1 MKRKIYL
8 ALSIFFGIG
17 TIGFI
22 FDSKKIIDQL
32 GFQQFISQIIFSSVF
47 AFLFYWLYIK
57 DSKKDTAVNSNKDT
71 INKSIDEIYSSTSS
85 IEIPISV
92 IEEERNKIKLNK
104 FKRKNNEI
112 IKFIVAFFI
121 PLIGWIYLIY
131 RLVRHNMKKYYFLSD
146 EFIRNKIQIDS
157 FVTEYNEIA
166 KYVEKFD
173 EVSLQSTSFDK
184 YRYAHVAKGQ
194 NTSLYN
200 IQRDRNV
207 IDYQSKYVYNASLQ
221 VVRNAELEPFKYLC
235 KYFDFKPNEENLQRI
250 QEIGEQVS
258 RFLNA
263 KENLDNRLARILN
276 SLNPPQF
283 ILKYYKD
290 EFLYYTNIEVPQ
302 INFNFPTYIFQYVS
316 AGGNSSQVTSITL
329 NEEIIELLITY
340 MDEQVKYKKSAKV
353 QRSLM
358 TKKLREYVKERDCY
372 TCQYCGA
379 STAQQD
385 LLLLEVDHIIPISKG
400 GMSTESNLQTLCWKC
415 NRTKS
420 DKIL

>member
-1 MKRKIYL
+1 MKRKIYV
-8 ALSIFFGIG
+8 ALSIFFGMG

-47 AFLFYWLYIK
+47 TFLFYWLYIK
-57 DSKKDTAVNSNKDT
+57 DSKKAIAVNSNRDT
-71 INKSIDEIYSSTSS
+71 INKPIDEIYSSTSS

-112 IKFIVAFFI
+112 LKFIVAFFI
-121 PLIGWIYLIY
+121 PWIGWIYLIY
-131 RLVRHNMKKYYFLSD
+131 RLVRYNMKKHYFLSD

-184 YRYAHVAKGQ
+184 YKYAHVAKGQ

-200 IQRDRNV
+200 IQRYRNV

-276 SLNPPQF
+276 SLNPPKF
-283 ILKYYKD
+283 ILKYYKE
-290 EFLYYTNIEVPQ
+290 EFLYYINIEVPQ
-302 INFNFPTYIFQYVS
+302 INFNFPTYTFQYVS

-340 MDEQVKYKKSAKV
+340 MDEQVKYKKSAKA
-353 QRSLM
+353 QRALM

-372 TCQYCGA
+372 TCQCCGA

-385 LLLLEVDHIIPISKG
+385 LLLLEVDHIIPVSKG